1 MEQLKRILNRIDGRP
16 YKAYKDIKG
25 RYDFSLQP
33 SAFFTLFI
41 DYVQG
46 DPFATPSRIRL
57 RIPQQIASFNQ
68 ELFKNKVRRIALCD
82 YLTRE
87 FAKNIP
93 QFVRGRRGTG
103 SSGEIII
110 DRPGQE
116 ILERTSCVINEDF
129 VEARIGLG
137 LPAAGRR
144 ILSGEAHE
152 MFFDEIPKLV
162 DSSLLSKNLDEQ
174 VLAAHIESCE
184 DQEHLRSQ
192 LKGRGLVAFVA
203 NGSILPRASGIDE
216 RPFKGKEVV
225 PFRSPPELE
234 VEIDLPNSPSISGMG
249 IPEGVTLIVGG
260 GYHGKTTL
268 LSAIEKGVYNHI
280 LGDGREKVAAIFDA
294 VKIRAEDGRRIEKV
308 DISSFINNLPLG
320 RQTVDFST
328 DNASGST
335 SQAANIMEALEM
347 GAKLLLLDED
357 TSATN
362 FMIRDKRMQELVAK
376 EKEPITPFIDKV
388 RLLYKDYGVST
399 MLVIGGSG
407 DYFEVSDTVIMM
419 DEYRPKEVTQEA
431 ARIASLHPTG
441 RAKEGGGHFG
451 NIKER
456 VPLRSSFDPSK
467 GNREVKI
474 SVKGKETIL
483 FGRWMIDLSSL
494 EQLVDTSQTRFIAE
508 AIYLLSK
515 RYLND
520 KSLEEAIQMFIQEI
534 DRNSLDFLFSGE
546 DQIRGDLAKA
556 RKYELAMAINRLR
569 SLKIRS

>member
-1 MEQLKRILNRIDGRP
+1 MEQLERILSRIDGRG
-16 YKAYKDIKG
+16 YKAYKEIKG
-25 RYDFSLQP
+25 RYDFRD
-33 SAFFTLFI
+33 FVLFI

-46 DPFATPSRIRL
+46 DPFAAPSRIRL

-68 ELFKNKVRRIALCD
+68 ELFKNKARRIALCD

-93 QFVRGRRGTG
+93 RLVRGRRGTG
-103 SSGEIII
+103 SSGEILI

-116 ILERTSCVINEDF
+116 ILERTSCVVNSDF

-144 ILSGEAHE
+144 ILSREASA
-152 MFFDEIPKLV
+152 MFFDEIPRLV
-162 DSSLLSKNLDEQ
+162 SSSLLSKNLDGQ
-174 VLAAHIESCE
+174 SLVAHIESCE
-184 DQEHLRSQ
+184 DQEYLRGQ
-192 LKGRGLVAFVA
+192 LEEKGLVAFVA
-203 NGSILPRASGIDE
+203 NGSILPRASGIDD
-216 RPFKGKEVV
+216 RPLKGKEVV

-234 VEIDLPNSPSISGMG
+234 VEIDLPNSPPISGMG

-280 LGDGREKVAAIFDA
+280 LGDGREKAAAIFDA

-320 RQTVDFST
+320 RGTVDFST

-347 GAKLLLLDED
+347 GVKLLLLDED

-388 RLLYKDYGVST
+388 RLLHKDYGVGT
-399 MLVIGGSG
+399 CLVIGGSG

-419 DEYRPKEVTQEA
+419 DEYRPREVTSQA
-431 ARIASLHPTG
+431 AKIASLHPTG

-451 NIKER
+451 RIKER

-474 SVKGKETIL
+474 SVQGRETIL

-508 AIYLLSK
+508 AIYFLSK
-515 RYLND
+515 RYLDGKNL
-520 KSLEEAIQMFIQEI
+520 KEAIELFIQEI
-534 DRNSLDFLFSGE
+534 DRNSLDFLFSSQ
-546 DQIRGDLAKA
+546 DQIRGDLALS

-569 SLKIRS
+569 SLKIGR